1 MIEILTVHTKNM
13 WHSTFSRDQD
23 IMEMS
28 FVEKFWEKDRNSLRI
43 WFINIIFST
52 DLIKL
57 NILYMLTYVV
67 SHL

>member
-28 FVEKFWEKDRNSLRI
+28 FVEKFWEKDRNSFRVG
-43 WFINIIFST
+43 FINMIFST
-52 DLIKL
+52 DLNKL